1 MIASSSIK
9 IYDHILKSV
18 MSNGT
23 EFFKRIDCWKDTK
36 ERAKNYPTPI
46 SEKISNSPIIQS
58 CDGTKHTE
66 ILVQNMDSIDCG
78 LYWKSKGFNPVVLNL
93 ADDCFP
99 GGCVDLGSGAQEES
113 LYRRTNLCE
122 TLNLSMY
129 PIKNHQLIY
138 SNNVSIFKTSEQ
150 DGWKIIDPIP
160 MSFITC
166 PGIRNPHLN
175 WPDLDCKL
183 ADARFKDKDVTILSE
198 KIRNILRIALAKGH
212 DIPIL
217 GAMGC
222 GAWKNPNK
230 HVAEIFKNVLEEQ
243 EFKCVFQYI
252 TLAIKKFNG
261 HNQYITIHRDKFEDN
276 YDVFAHYFLCS

>member
-1 MIASSSIK
+1 
-9 IYDHILKSV
+9 
-18 MSNGT
+18 
-23 EFFKRIDCWKDTK
+23 
-36 ERAKNYPTPI
+36 
-46 SEKISNSPIIQS
+46 
-58 CDGTKHTE
+58 
-66 ILVQNMDSIDCG
+66 
-78 LYWKSKGFNPVVLNL
+78 
-93 ADDCFP
+93 
-99 GGCVDLGSGAQEES
+99 
-113 LYRRTNLCE
+113 
-122 TLNLSMY
+122 
-129 PIKNHQLIY
+129 
-138 SNNVSIFKTSEQ
+138 VSIFKTSEQ